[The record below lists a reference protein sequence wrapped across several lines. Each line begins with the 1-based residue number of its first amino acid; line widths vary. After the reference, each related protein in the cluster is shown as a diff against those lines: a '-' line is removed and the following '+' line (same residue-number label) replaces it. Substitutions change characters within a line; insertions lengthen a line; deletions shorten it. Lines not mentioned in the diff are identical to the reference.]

1 MRIKA
6 MKNKTNRK
14 ATKPAIQE
22 DQNGSLEEQIALR
35 AYELWR
41 QRGSGHGSDLA
52 DWLQA
57 QREILEEHQ
66 ELPGEKAN
74 S

>member
-6 MKNKTNRK
+6 MKNKTNRS

-41 QRGSGHGSDLA
+41 QRGSGHGSGLA

-57 QREILEEHQ
+57 QREILEGHQ